1 MIFQEELLIVIS
13 PEAGRGGVSVISSS
27 VTQTQTQRVTL
38 VSWPGL
44 SAPAELRARV
54 LESIKPF
61 LRCDQITV

>member
-54 LESIKPF
+54 ESIKPF

>member
-27 VTQTQTQRVTL
+27 VTQTQTQRVTP

-44 SAPAELRARV
+44 SAPAEPRARV
-54 LESIKPF
+54 ESIKPF